1 MPEKK
6 AKARKGEVDPAM
18 LRRQMENLTA
28 KLLAEHTMDSLRQLH
43 RNAFGTEYRGTDKGK
58 LAAKIAVYTVTGEK
72 PGDANGTTAPQKKQ
86 ANPPAVSANPPAVSA
101 TPTKREEKMATV
113 VLEKVRSAWDEVEV
127 LTEERKTK
135 LAEFRLLISEAKSA
149 IAMTLADGELDELK
163 RLAKIEGYWQTMSRT
178 EQKKAEVGQEYQK
191 LIRAAKQTVK
201 HEMDNARQLP
211 LFS

>member
-1 MPEKK
+1 MTEKK

-72 PGDANGTTAPQKKQ
+72 PGDQGGATPPQKKQ
-86 ANPPAVSANPPAVSA
+86 AQPPASQQA
-101 TPTKREEKMATV
+101 PTKREEKLATT
-113 VLEKVRSAWDEVEV
+113 VLGNVRAAWDEVES

-135 LAEFRLLISEAKSA
+135 LAEFRLMISEAKSA
-149 IAMTLADGELDELK
+149 IAMTLADSELDELK
-163 RLAKIEGYWQTMSRT
+163 RLAKVEGYWQTMSRT
-178 EQKKAEVGQEYQK
+178 EQKKAEVAQEFQK